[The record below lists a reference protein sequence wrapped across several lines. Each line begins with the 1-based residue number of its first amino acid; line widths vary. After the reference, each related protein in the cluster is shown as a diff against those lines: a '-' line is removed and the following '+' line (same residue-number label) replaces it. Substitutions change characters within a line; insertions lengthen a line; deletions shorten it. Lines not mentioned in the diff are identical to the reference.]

1 MTTINQEE
9 IQKFSKLADEWWD
22 ADGKFK
28 PLHKFNPIRIEY
40 ILNVA
45 TSHFKLSK
53 SQKLPLKNLKIL
65 DIGCG
70 GGLISEPMYRL
81 GASVTGTDASKKNI
95 NVASL
100 HAKKNGLKIKYINT
114 TPEKNIIN
122 DKFDLILNLEV
133 VEHVEN
139 LELFL
144 KSSCGLLKENGIIFV
159 ATINRTIQSYIK
171 AIVGA
176 EYILKWLPIGTHD
189 WQKFPKPEEIEKIFN
204 QNNFKKIKLDG
215 FQFNIISNKWRLS
228 SDNSVNYMLVAKR
241 N

>member
-1 MTTINQEE
+1 M
-9 IQKFSKLADEWWD
+9 
-22 ADGKFK
+22 
-28 PLHKFNPIRIEY
+28 
-40 ILNVA
+40 
-45 TSHFKLSK
+45 
-53 SQKLPLKNLKIL
+53 
-65 DIGCG
+65 
-70 GGLISEPMYRL
+70 
-81 GASVTGTDASKKNI
+81 
-95 NVASL
+95 
-100 HAKKNGLKIKYINT
+100 
-114 TPEKNIIN
+114 
-122 DKFDLILNLEV
+122 EV

>member
-81 GASVTGTDASKKNI
+81 GASVTGIDASKKNI